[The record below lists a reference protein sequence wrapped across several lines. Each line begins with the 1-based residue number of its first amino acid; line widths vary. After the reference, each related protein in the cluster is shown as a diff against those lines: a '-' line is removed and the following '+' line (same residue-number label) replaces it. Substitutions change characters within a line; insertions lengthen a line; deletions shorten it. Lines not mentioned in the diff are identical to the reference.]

1 MFILPLC
8 FCAALK
14 ADESVQGQ
22 CQEKTINLISAMTR
36 SGVLR
41 NDWHMIY
48 KRTSFTVTPTY
59 SRKGEE
65 DRDTKLNTLNMNGLN
80 AVAK

>member
-1 MFILPLC
+1 
-8 FCAALK
+8 
-14 ADESVQGQ
+14 
-22 CQEKTINLISAMTR
+22 MTR